1 LNLAVFDVDSLA
13 QAVMKAVR
21 DGDAAALEGY
31 WTRWCRTCGAT
42 TSQRLNDRQH
52 A

>member
-1 LNLAVFDVDSLA
+1 LNLALFDVDTLA

-31 WTRWCRTCGAT
+31 WTRWCPPVAQSRVST
-42 TSQRLNDRQH
+42 
-52 A
+52 